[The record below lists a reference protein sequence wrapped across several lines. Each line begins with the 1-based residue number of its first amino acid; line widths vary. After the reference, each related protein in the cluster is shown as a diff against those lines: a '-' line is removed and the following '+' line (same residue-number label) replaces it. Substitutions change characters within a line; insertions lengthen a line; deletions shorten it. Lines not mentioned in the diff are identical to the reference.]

1 MTTTEPRP
9 RLTALEWRLYI
20 VAAIASVY
28 VVSWRVLDRPV
39 APASTEPPPPPATPV
54 AVVPAVQATPPVR
67 PQTARPLATRPQTV
81 RPQTARPQPPRII
94 RVVKKR
100 RPRTRS
106 S

>member
-39 APASTEPPPPPATPV
+39 APAATEPLVPAPAPV
-54 AVVPAVQATPPVR
+54 ALVPMVQATPPVR
-67 PQTARPLATRPQTV
+67 PQTARPQTTRPQTV
-81 RPQTARPQPPRII
+81 RPQTARPQQPRII